1 MLEVVFSDSAAGSMA
16 LASGGPE
23 GTIAGSVGVIG
34 QHADGSPCTE
44 EELREYRR
52 QLEERERRNWA
63 SALPFESRRAD
74 ILCFPLALSVGEID
88 EEGIGQGREA
98 ALKKLMSVYPT
109 EERNAAAELLDTARE
124 SLAVLHARAGSEPVR
139 VWTSQG
145 PDERCGLAWL
155 AAQLEP
161 LGPEKLAVTVVE
173 LPEFIRTD
181 WAPVELPDPAEW
193 PETPAAVPQGDGS
206 VVVSCTGWGEIEPHQ
221 FGRLAALARPAPMGE
236 LRALALQWRQLR
248 RENAP
253 LRAVLNGRLVSVP
266 ESLYDP
272 FLWRE
277 IEAQPEE
284 FQEAMVIG
292 RVLGKYQL
300 GIGDGWA
307 ALRIEEL
314 IRQGLLLPV
323 GQPDPDA
330 PVYHRLLRRAR
341 HGQQLRHGKQL

>member
-1 MLEVVFSDSAAGSMA
+1 MLEVVFSDSALGSMA

-23 GTIAGSVGVIG
+23 SKIAGAVGIIG
-34 QHADGSPCTE
+34 QHADGSPFTE
-44 EELREYRR
+44 KEVQAYQR
-52 QLEERERRNWA
+52 QFEERERRNWA
-63 SALPFESRRAD
+63 NALPFESRRAD

-88 EEGIGQGREA
+88 EDGIGPGREA
-98 ALKKLMSVYPT
+98 ALEKLMSIYP
-109 EERNAAAELLDTARE
+109 AEGQDAMIHLLDTARE
-124 SLAVLHARAGSEPVR
+124 SLAALHARAGGEPVR
-139 VWTSQG
+139 IWTSQN
-145 PDERCGLAWL
+145 PDERCGLAWV

-161 LGPEKLAVTVVE
+161 LGLDKLAVTVVE

-193 PETPAAVPQGDGS
+193 PESLAAVPQKDGS
-206 VVVSCTGWGEIEPHQ
+206 VVVSPTGWAEIEPHQ
-221 FGRLAALARPAPMGE
+221 FGRLAQELGRPVPMGE
-236 LRALALQWRQLR
+236 LRALAHQWRLLK

-284 FQEAMVIG
+284 FQEAQVIG
-292 RVLGKYQL
+292 RVLGRYQL

-314 IRQGLLLPV
+314 IRQGQLTPV
-323 GQPDPDA
+323 GRPKPDA
-330 PVYHRLLRRAR
+330 PLYHRLLRRNENT
-341 HGQQLRHGKQL
+341 H